1 MDYPVARQLAA
12 GGGKHDTGIEQL
24 PGGQLAALTAMHM
37 DVIGDRALAQKFI
50 RRPSGSTRLRQSLR
64 RGDCSRVVAETAPD
78 LRQSEQIRPLPGHG
92 TGDQGTGLGDVLR
105 LSAVGDIWTTL
116 IRMLTPR
123 PILGS
128 VWLYSAAL
136 TTANGDRPNGRFICA
151 SRCAAAANQARQ
163 SGVDWRWRYGGA
175 GTKFKN
181 FCSGPELRAAVRRGK
196 DGAAATKPPMPRL
209 NRGHIAIRI
218 RLHRAR
224 HRFYEPD
231 KRGAVWFPDKS
242 GRYIRRADRCSSA
255 ARCREIAPRPK
266 AMHSRAC

>member
-64 RGDCSRVVAETAPD
+64 RGARSSPRQLQISGRASRSGRSPPAAPPIKA
-78 LRQSEQIRPLPGHG
+78 RTWAMFTVS
-92 TGDQGTGLGDVLR
+92 
-105 LSAVGDIWTTL
+105 SAVGDIWTTL
-116 IRMLTPR
+116 IRTLTPR

-151 SRCAAAANQARQ
+151 SRCAAAAN
-163 SGVDWRWRYGGA
+163 
-175 GTKFKN
+175 T
-181 FCSGPELRAAVRRGK
+181 GPPIG
-196 DGAAATKPPMPRL
+196 
-209 NRGHIAIRI
+209 
-218 RLHRAR
+218 
-224 HRFYEPD
+224 
-231 KRGAVWFPDKS
+231 
-242 GRYIRRADRCSSA
+242 C
-255 ARCREIAPRPK
+255 
-266 AMHSRAC
+266 